1 MDVLKI
7 PVERKSPRSQT
18 IRVMQFAENT
28 QFCPRPPCSLVFYA
42 RAVTAVTPRGRFNE
56 NEKLWEM
63 PTLPI
68 SYVYFSW
75 WQLQFTT
82 QHSKYKR
89 RYVKGYNSDRFAASK
104 RDFKILVWKRFPV
117 PERRLRLQ
125 SPRRWGR
132 WHERASTLHTLDVE
146 RSCAGRVGGFTG
158 RIWSRPSVPIAP
170 SNGTYSKQSKEIL
183 RSRETES
190 IRPGAENQ
198 DGKPRV
204 WGKWC
209 RGRVMW
215 GELAS
220 VLSLPSCP
228 SPRTN
233 PWPEAWITK
242 GWHASAASWCQSV
255 GTTAESLRLSP
266 VEVCEVLRSC
276 LQGGR
281 VLDLRWCNGP

>member
-7 PVERKSPRSQT
+7 PVERKLPRSQT

-28 QFCPRPPCSLVFYA
+28 QFCSRPPRSLVFYA

-68 SYVYFSW
+68 SYIYFSW

-132 WHERASTLHTLDVE
+132 WHERALCTLWMLSEAV
-146 RSCAGRVGGFTG
+146 RGG
-158 RIWSRPSVPIAP
+158 WEASQAA
-170 SNGTYSKQSKEIL
+170 Y
-183 RSRETES
+183 
-190 IRPGAENQ
+190 GA
-198 DGKPRV
+198 D
-204 WGKWC
+204 
-209 RGRVMW
+209 
-215 GELAS
+215 L
-220 VLSLPSCP
+220 L
-228 SPRTN
+228 
-233 PWPEAWITK
+233 
-242 GWHASAASWCQSV
+242 CQSHQAMAH
-255 GTTAESLRLSP
+255 TASRARKSCEAGKLRA
-266 VEVCEVLRSC
+266 
-276 LQGGR
+276 
-281 VLDLRWCNGP
+281 